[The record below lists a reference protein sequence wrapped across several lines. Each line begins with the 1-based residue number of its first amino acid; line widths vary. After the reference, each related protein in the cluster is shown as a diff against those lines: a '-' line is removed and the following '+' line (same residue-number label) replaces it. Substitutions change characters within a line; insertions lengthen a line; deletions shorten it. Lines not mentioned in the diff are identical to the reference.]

1 MADKLV
7 TSQVLRCGCSAALA
21 VSLRLEPRAWICL
34 ADGTCGLLQRGKFD
48 PALPVSLFLHLA
60 IIVILLAFLP
70 DVQPIHAPPED
81 SVDVEV
87 VTPPP
92 TAAPSPPPAVQ
103 PLQDR
108 RDANAAAEEA
118 SVQSQTASKE
128 LHPAL
133 SAVPKPVI
141 PGPPQL
147 TQANELFSAK
157 TLASPRSRQAR
168 KMLATLSGGERNLQL
183 CNLEALEQINRSR
196 PGSKPDLVAP
206 YAMKPEKI
214 SGNSVEVEG
223 GAFRSKRNWFNIR
236 FHCEVDPAGKTVTA
250 FAYAIGDAIPKD
262 LWQEHNLVAEDS
274 EDDQ

>member
-1 MADKLV
+1 MPMEHA
-7 TSQVLRCGCSAALA
+7 
-21 VSLRLEPRAWICL
+21 
-34 ADGTCGLLQRGKFD
+34 GLLQRGKFD
-48 PALPVSLFLHLA
+48 PALPASLFLHLA

-70 DVQPIHAPPED
+70 DVQPVHAPPED

-92 TAAPSPPPAVQ
+92 TAVPSPPPAVQ

-108 RDANAAAEEA
+108 RDDNANAAAEEA
-118 SVQSQTASKE
+118 SAQSQTASRE
-128 LHPAL
+128 PLPSL
-133 SAVPKPVI
+133 PVVPKPVI

-157 TLASPRSRQAR
+157 TLASPRSRQAL

-196 PGSKPDLVAP
+196 PGSKADLVAP
-206 YAMKPEKI
+206 YAMKPERV
-214 SGNSVEVEG
+214 SGSSVEVEG
-223 GAFRSKRNWFNIR
+223 GAFRSKRNWFSIR
-236 FHCEVDPAGKTVTA
+236 FHCEVDPAGKAVTA

-262 LWQEHNLVAEDS
+262 LWQEHNLVAEDG